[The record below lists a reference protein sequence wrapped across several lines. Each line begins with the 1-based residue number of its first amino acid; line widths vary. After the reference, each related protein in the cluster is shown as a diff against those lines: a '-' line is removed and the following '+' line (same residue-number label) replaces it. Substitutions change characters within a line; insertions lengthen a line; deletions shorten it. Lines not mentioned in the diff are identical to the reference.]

1 MHRRLWPAL
10 VCVAVLA
17 RGAAAQTTTTT
28 TLPPTTI
35 DQICAV
41 DGVPSGRR
49 CNCTTATATC
59 TVSGTIGVTTGSTLD
74 FTVFAG
80 RSWSLVIAHGGTLDA
95 GSGLVNIYA
104 TTLDIQPGG
113 VLQGSG
119 GFISVTTTGDISVD
133 VNGTTNGKIDVS
145 GPDPI
150 GGGEV
155 DLTSTE
161 GAITIAGIVNAS
173 GTSTSTDAGAAG
185 GTINLTAWGDIDITA
200 AAGNV
205 RANSPNQGYGG
216 NLCFQSQNGSVIVAN
231 LITATGGAGG
241 GGCIDIDAHV
251 DVQVAGLD
259 ASSTAGQGSGGMIMI
274 TADGDIA
281 MNGIANVRGDGTTAG
296 GDGGDICVTATGAL
310 TVAPGATLEAQGG
323 SGGSG
328 GCIDLSTVNGTLL
341 VQGQMWAFGS
351 LDNQQDVGSGGM
363 ICLTGGPEVDVT
375 GAADVHGPATQLAG
389 GEFDG
394 TATGTFNQ
402 KAAVTATGGDG
413 IITIQAPTVNTTGAA
428 LVTDD
433 TDTGGEVNLIGCTA
447 LSVDQASLLS
457 SVGPGGFNLL
467 EGGTV
472 AVHGTVHADPT
483 LPVARGTGN
492 PCTTS
497 ANCIQYVSALDLSGA
512 AFSLAPETDQVVGI
526 AACVPPTTTTTLPGG
541 MTTTTTTTTTSTT
554 TTTLPVCG
562 NGVLDPGE
570 QCDDGPRNGTAASCC
585 SSTCTVEPAG
595 TPCADDGNLCTADV
609 CSGTADTCT
618 HPAAPA
624 ATCTTPMIA
633 GGAALLLSAP
643 GSPKPERVGFQW
655 GKGPAVPLAAF
666 GTPGSEPM
674 WLCVYDETGPDRW
687 ALAYAGSPSAASG
700 TWSTTKTGWRFKS
713 RTGMPTGIT
722 GITFKAATVP
732 LAAKLTVAAKG
743 PHLFAGLP
751 LAKNPRVLAQLRTST
766 GACWGASFSTA
777 TENFALAFKAKSDP
791 PAVCGNGIVEPG
803 EQCDDG
809 SGNGEAGSCCDA
821 SCRFVAA
828 GTACTD
834 DGNLCT
840 NDVCDG
846 SGTCLHPFVPATGC
860 KEPVLAGRSTLL
872 LVAPPSPALAW
883 RWRHGA
889 VTGLADFGSPT
900 TTTSYALC
908 LYEPAAGGTYL
919 GTAAAIPA
927 GGLCGRDPCW
937 HPTTTGFVYS
947 NKAGTPAGV
956 QRVRLKAGAV
966 PGVASVTVRG
976 LGALLPIPTLPIP
989 NGPKVTV
996 QLRTSAGACWEA
1008 DYSSALRNDAVR
1020 FRATD

>member
-1 MHRRLWPAL
+1 
-10 VCVAVLA
+10 
-17 RGAAAQTTTTT
+17 
-28 TLPPTTI
+28 
-35 DQICAV
+35 
-41 DGVPSGRR
+41 
-49 CNCTTATATC
+49 
-59 TVSGTIGVTTGSTLD
+59 
-74 FTVFAG
+74 
-80 RSWSLVIAHGGTLDA
+80 
-95 GSGLVNIYA
+95 
-104 TTLDIQPGG
+104 
-113 VLQGSG
+113 
-119 GFISVTTTGDISVD
+119 
-133 VNGTTNGKIDVS
+133 
-145 GPDPI
+145 
-150 GGGEV
+150 
-155 DLTSTE
+155 
-161 GAITIAGIVNAS
+161 
-173 GTSTSTDAGAAG
+173 
-185 GTINLTAWGDIDITA
+185 
-200 AAGNV
+200 
-205 RANSPNQGYGG
+205 
-216 NLCFQSQNGSVIVAN
+216 
-231 LITATGGAGG
+231 
-241 GGCIDIDAHV
+241 
-251 DVQVAGLD
+251 
-259 ASSTAGQGSGGMIMI
+259 
-274 TADGDIA
+274 
-281 MNGIANVRGDGTTAG
+281 
-296 GDGGDICVTATGAL
+296 
-310 TVAPGATLEAQGG
+310 
-323 SGGSG
+323 
-328 GCIDLSTVNGTLL
+328 
-341 VQGQMWAFGS
+341 
-351 LDNQQDVGSGGM
+351 
-363 ICLTGGPEVDVT
+363 T

-743 PHLFAGLP
+743 HTSSRACRSPRTPGSWPSSGRRRGRAGGR
-751 LAKNPRVLAQLRTST
+751 ASRPRPRTSRWRSRQSPIPPQFAAT
-766 GACWGASFSTA
+766 ASS
-777 TENFALAFKAKSDP
+777 
-791 PAVCGNGIVEPG
+791 
-803 EQCDDG
+803 
-809 SGNGEAGSCCDA
+809 
-821 SCRFVAA
+821 
-828 GTACTD
+828 
-834 DGNLCT
+834 
-840 NDVCDG
+840 
-846 SGTCLHPFVPATGC
+846 
-860 KEPVLAGRSTLL
+860 
-872 LVAPPSPALAW
+872 SPASNA
-883 RWRHGA
+883 
-889 VTGLADFGSPT
+889 T
-900 TTTSYALC
+900 
-908 LYEPAAGGTYL
+908 
-919 GTAAAIPA
+919 TAAAMARPA
-927 GGLCGRDPCW
+927 PAATPRAASSRRARRA
-937 HPTTTGFVYS
+937 PTTATSARTMSATAAV
-947 NKAGTPAGV
+947 PASIPSCRRRAARSPCSRAARRSCSSRHPRPRSRG
-956 QRVRLKAGAV
+956 AGATG
-966 PGVASVTVRG
+966 PSRASPTS
-976 LGALLPIPTLPIP
+976 GAPPRRRATRFASTNPRRA
-989 NGPKVTV
+989 G
-996 QLRTSAGACWEA
+996 RTSGRRRPSPPVGFAGAIRAGIPPPPASSTRTRPARPRACSACGSRQAPFPEWRA
-1008 DYSSALRNDAVR
+1008 SPSAAWAPSSPCRRSRSRTAPRSRCSSAP
-1020 FRATD
+1020 